1 MTVLSAESIENYLTD
16 YGWDY
21 SVQKNNTWV
30 SGWEGTVGSYPL
42 EIELKD
48 TIVSFVVKPLT
59 DDITT
64 FDESPELL
72 EDILRFNH
80 NLKLV
85 RLSLSESGDLCLCY
99 DVFQENLDFDGFS
112 SALGVLGYYC
122 DILTKEIAELIDF
135 HGVESH
141 RPTFS

>member
-1 MTVLSAESIENYLTD
+1 MPIFTRRETSMTAESIENYLTD

-72 EDILRFNH
+72 EDILRFN
-80 NLKLV
+80 
-85 RLSLSESGDLCLCY
+85 
-99 DVFQENLDFDGFS
+99 
-112 SALGVLGYYC
+112 
-122 DILTKEIAELIDF
+122 
-135 HGVESH
+135 
-141 RPTFS
+141 PT

>member
-1 MTVLSAESIENYLTD
+1 
-16 YGWDY
+16 
-21 SVQKNNTWV
+21 VQV
-30 SGWEGTVGSYPL
+30 
-42 EIELKD
+42 
-48 TIVSFVVKPLT
+48 
-59 DDITT
+59 
-64 FDESPELL
+64 
-72 EDILRFNH
+72 
-80 NLKLV
+80 
-85 RLSLSESGDLCLCY
+85 SLSESGDLCLCY